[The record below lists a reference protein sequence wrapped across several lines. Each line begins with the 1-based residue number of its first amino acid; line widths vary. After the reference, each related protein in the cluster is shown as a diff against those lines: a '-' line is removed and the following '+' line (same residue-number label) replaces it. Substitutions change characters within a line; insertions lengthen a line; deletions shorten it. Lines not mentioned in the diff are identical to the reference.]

1 MTIAAY
7 RAEIL
12 AVPDDPTTGAP
23 IVHHADGLLVVEDGM
38 VAACG
43 AFAELAGR
51 YRGAQV
57 TAFPGKMIVPG
68 FVDAHVHYPQTERI
82 AAHGAQLLDWLDQHI
97 FPAEI
102 AFADRT
108 HADAI
113 AGFFLDELLRNGTT
127 SALVYAT
134 VHSESVD
141 ALFEAALLRDMR
153 IVSGKVLMDIQAPDG
168 LRDTVATGRADSEA
182 LIAKWRG
189 RGRLRYAV
197 TPRFALTSSDAQL
210 ASAGDMIAAHQ
221 DVLMHTH
228 LAENLGEVAAVAER
242 FRQAKDYLDVYDR
255 FGLVGNRSIFAHC
268 IQMDDDAFGRM
279 AAKGAH
285 AAFCPTSN
293 LFLGSG
299 LFDLEK
305 AAAHGVGVG
314 IGTDIGAGTSF
325 SLLHTL
331 GEAYKV
337 CQMRGVSLDPFRA
350 LHLATVGGA
359 RALGIADRVGAL
371 QPGQEADFA
380 VLDPGATPLLA
391 RRTAGASLHDRLFAL
406 QILGDDRAVA
416 FTYLAGKLA
425 HRRMSNS
432 QGEGE
437 NFAGFCVD
445 VPSRIPP
452 L

>member
-1 MTIAAY
+1 MEAF

-12 AVPDDPTTGAP
+12 AVPDDPRSGAP
-23 IVHHADGLLVVEDGM
+23 IVHHADGLLVVENGIV
-38 VAACG
+38 VAVGDHAD
-43 AFAELAGR
+43 LAGR
-51 YRGAQV
+51 FAEAGV
-57 TAFPGKMIVPG
+57 THFPGKTIVPG

-82 AAHGAQLLDWLDQHI
+82 AAHGAQLLDWLDRHI
-97 FPAEI
+97 FPAET
-102 AFADRT
+102 AFADRD

-134 VHSESVD
+134 VHPESVD
-141 ALFEAALLRDMR
+141 ALFEAALTRDMR
-153 IVSGKVLMDIQAPDG
+153 IVSGKVLMDQGAPDG
-168 LRDTVATGRADSEA
+168 LRDTVETGRADSEA

-197 TPRFALTSSDAQL
+197 TPRFALTSTDAQL
-210 ASAGDMIAAHQ
+210 VSAGEMVAAHP

-228 LAENLGEVAAVAER
+228 LAENLGEVAAVAAR
-242 FRQAKDYLDVYDR
+242 FTTAKDYLDAYDR
-255 FGLVGNRSIFAHC
+255 FGLVGDRSVFAHC
-268 IQMDDDAFGRM
+268 IQMDDDAFARM
-279 AAKGAH
+279 VAKGAH

-305 AAAHGVGVG
+305 ACAHGVGVG

-371 QPGQEADFA
+371 KVGQEADFA
-380 VLDPGATPLLA
+380 VLDPCATPLLA
-391 RRTAGASLHDRLFAL
+391 RRTAGADLHDRLFAL

-425 HRRMSNS
+425 HQR
-432 QGEGE
+432 
-437 NFAGFCVD
+437 D
-445 VPSRIPP
+445 RI
-452 L
+452 